1 MITKKQ
7 VKHIAELA
15 RLSLAEK
22 EISKFQKELSSI
34 LDFVEKLK
42 QVKLSNVEANFH
54 LVPEISFKKGMRKD
68 EPEKQDA
75 GVIKKLIKTAPKT
88 KDNYIKV
95 KPVF

>member
-1 MITKKQ
+1 MINKKQ

-15 RLSLAEK
+15 RLSLTEK

-34 LDFVEKLK
+34 LDFAEKLK
-42 QVKLSNVEANFH
+42 QVDISQVRADFH
-54 LVPEISFKKGMRKD
+54 SIPEINFKKGMRKD
-68 EPEKQDA
+68 EPKKQD
-75 GVIKKLIKTAPKT
+75 VETIKKLIKSAPKT